1 VKKLLKWAFIAAVGF
16 VGVIIAIVVLV
27 AVLSPAPPDPT
38 TGRSGAGGPVGP
50 EDSLVVGGTAEK
62 VSCVVQDDRN
72 QRSIDVSAPEVIK
85 LDATSSSIV
94 VATCQKMEAK
104 GRLTLV
110 LSIDDRTEAKGVST
124 AEFGTLTV
132 GYPE

>member
-38 TGRSGAGGPVGP
+38 TGSSGGPVGS

-62 VSCVVQDDRN
+62 VSCAVQDDRN

-132 GYPE
+132 SYPE